1 MDNKA
6 LMLESLAAADS
17 LLIDAEKSI
26 DLKYGEGYAAAHPEL
41 VGNFML
47 TAALN
52 FHARNHTDLMGYLA
66 TSLGRL
72 SD

>member
-1 MDNKA
+1 MDNRA

-26 DLKYGEGYAAAHPEL
+26 DLKCGEGYAAAHPEL
-41 VGNFML
+41 VGHFML

-52 FHARNHTDLMGYLA
+52 FYARNHANLMGYLA